1 MCDNCGCSDLGHGGP
16 THDHGPGHVHGLAHP
31 ETGLALADR
40 LAERNRGFF
49 SAKRLFVVNL
59 LSFSQSHAHA
69 LIECTQ
75 DHFGRR
81 LTVLSSRLL
90 ASVHADHD
98 HPHGHSHT
106 RDTTAEH
113 AFMDAHKIGHA
124 LSHLTFDGVDLVL
137 IENGGSAACQ
147 AVNDLG
153 ENARVAVFSVR
164 EGERKPLKNPLLFR
178 NVQAVLITES
188 ELLAETGF
196 DLAHAR
202 ANLEQAAPGAT
213 VFEVSP
219 LTGDGLGA
227 WMAFLDEGVKR
238 VKAG

>member
-1 MCDNCGCSDLGHGGP
+1 
-16 THDHGPGHVHGLAHP
+16 
-31 ETGLALADR
+31 
-40 LAERNRGFF
+40 
-49 SAKRLFVVNL
+49 
-59 LSFSQSHAHA
+59 
-69 LIECTQ
+69 
-75 DHFGRR
+75 
-81 LTVLSSRLL
+81 
-90 ASVHADHD
+90 
-98 HPHGHSHT
+98 
-106 RDTTAEH
+106 
-113 AFMDAHKIGHA
+113 MDAHKIGHA

-147 AVNDLG
+147 AVTDLG

-219 LTGDGLGA
+219 LTGVGIGA
-227 WMAFLDEGVKR
+227 WIEFLEEGVR
-238 VKAG
+238 RTRPPEAQR